1 MYSYFELYP
10 TNYSEIENKMKS
22 RVALPFVFAFF
33 FLITIS
39 GYSLTSETIISDE
52 DNTGPKVGLV
62 LSGGGAKGLSH
73 ISLIRILEE
82 VNMPID
88 FIGGTSMGSIVG
100 AMYAIGY
107 TADEIEEIIITE
119 DWNVLLNDVVHR
131 RYIPIEE
138 KKWDAKFVLSLP
150 VTNRGINLPSG
161 LITGQEISKL
171 FSRLTIPV
179 HGYASYNDFPIPF
192 VAIATELE
200 TGDAIV
206 MRDGNLAESIR
217 ASMSLPTIFAPSV
230 VEGKV
235 AIDGGVA
242 RNLPVIDVLE
252 MGADYVIGVNVSTG
266 GIGPDTLNTILKVLS
281 QTVFYHIIETTQNQ
295 AKLLDFFI
303 DSDLDIGMM
312 SFDNVK
318 EVIELADKAM
328 EEFRPQLQHIA
339 DSINALRS
347 NPGQRHRF
355 IPERRNF
362 IRIDNIEFINVVN
375 TDKKILLAELGIKPN
390 TTVTPKEIDLAIDR
404 IYSLKFFNKVTYNIK
419 SDGDQ
424 TTLSIKLFEK
434 THDLFQVGLRY
445 DNRTQSSLLFN
456 YTFRHRLKST
466 STYRLNLRL
475 GEEPAFDG
483 QYFYYLGLRPKLG
496 VNVKIGGA
504 RLKDEIF
511 DGRSAIASLETESV
525 YAELWAGPVVSSV
538 LILGAG
544 LKEEFYR
551 VARVIG
557 EQNFGDDWRINHNVF
572 AFIWLD
578 TKDDAF
584 FAHRGQMF
592 RADYKQGLFGYG
604 DYTIFNEYTFR
615 WENYIPFSQNLT
627 GLVHFASGVTTGE
640 TPVHYRQVMG
650 GFPEF
655 VGFRRDELSDE
666 WISSAQIGLQYRLTN
681 TRYFI
686 LRGNAGRVSP
696 FQNMQFD
703 DFPVLDG
710 WGVTAA
716 ISTLIGPIQLT
727 FSGSE
732 RHPILYDIQIGFDF

>member
-1 MYSYFELYP
+1 
-10 TNYSEIENKMKS
+10 MKS
-22 RVALPFVFAFF
+22 RVTLSFVFAII
-33 FLITIS
+33 FLFTIS
-39 GYSLTSETIISDE
+39 GYARTSESNISDAN
-52 DNTGPKVGLV
+52 NTGPKVGLV

-100 AMYAIGY
+100 ALYSIGY
-107 TADEIEEIIITE
+107 TAREIEEIIVNE
-119 DWNVLLNDVVHR
+119 DWTALLNDVVHR

-138 KKWDAKFVLSLP
+138 KMWDAKFMLSLP
-150 VTNRGINLPSG
+150 VTSRGINLPSG

-179 HGYASYNDFPIPF
+179 HGYASYYDFPIPF
-192 VAIATELE
+192 VAIATDLE
-200 TGDAIV
+200 TGNAIV

-217 ASMSLPTIFAPSV
+217 ASMSLPTIFAPSI
-230 VEGKV
+230 VEGRV

-242 RNLPVIDVLE
+242 RNLPVVDVLE

-266 GIGPDTLNTILKVLS
+266 GIGPDTLNTILQVLS

-295 AKLLDFFI
+295 AKLVDFFI
-303 DSDLDIGMM
+303 NPDLDIGMM
-312 SFDNVK
+312 SFDSVK
-318 EVIELADKAM
+318 EVIQLADEAM
-328 EEFRPQLQHIA
+328 EEFRPQLQQIA

-355 IPERRNF
+355 FPERQEL
-362 IRIDNIEFINVVN
+362 IKIDRIEFENVVN
-375 TDKKILLAELGIKPN
+375 TDKKILLAELSIEPN
-390 TTVTPKEIDLAIDR
+390 TSVSPKEIDLAIDR
-404 IYSLKFFNKVTYNIK
+404 IYSLKFFNKVTYSIK
-419 SDGDQ
+419 NEDDQ
-424 TTLSIKLFEK
+424 TTLVIKLFEK
-434 THDLFQVGLRY
+434 THDVFQVGLRY
-445 DNRTQSSLLFN
+445 DNRTRSSLLFN
-456 YTFRHRLKST
+456 YTFRHRERST

-475 GEEPAFDG
+475 GEEPAFDS
-483 QYFYYLGLRPKLG
+483 QYFHYLGFRPKLG
-496 VNVKIGGA
+496 VNIKIGGA
-504 RLKDEIF
+504 RHKDELF
-511 DGRSAIASLETESV
+511 VGSSAISSLETESA
-525 YAELWAGPVVSSV
+525 YAEIWAGPVVSSV

-557 EQNFGDDWRINHNVF
+557 AQYFGDDWRLNHNFF

-584 FAHRGQMF
+584 FAHKGQMF
-592 RADYKQGLFGYG
+592 RADYKQGLYGYG
-604 DYTIFNEYTFR
+604 DYTIFNEYKFR
-615 WENYIPFSQNLT
+615 WENYIPLSQNTT
-627 GLVHFASGVTTGE
+627 GLIHLASGVTTGD

-650 GFPEF
+650 GFSEF

-666 WISSAQIGLQYRLTN
+666 WISSAQVGLQYRLTS
-681 TRYFI
+681 TRYII
-686 LRGNAGRVSP
+686 LRGNAGRISP

-703 DFPVLDG
+703 DYPVLVG
-710 WGVTAA
+710 WGVTGAVN
-716 ISTLIGPIQLT
+716 TLVGPIQLT
-727 FSGSE
+727 FSGSK